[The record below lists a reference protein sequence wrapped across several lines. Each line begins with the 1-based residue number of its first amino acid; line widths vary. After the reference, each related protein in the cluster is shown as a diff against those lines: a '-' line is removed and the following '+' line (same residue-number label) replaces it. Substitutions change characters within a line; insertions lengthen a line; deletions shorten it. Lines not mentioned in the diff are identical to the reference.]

1 MNPQNKK
8 TSFAETSWIITAFA
22 VCLFPYF
29 GIFVFLVRALFERKM
44 HISDSDYML
53 GPALGMILWGSA
65 AIILM
70 SLILEFGTETLLVLS
85 IFLLPVIC
93 GVILLKMRKKYR
105 KKDDKLRLCNT
116 IITRGFITDLEK
128 IAECLRISV
137 KDTAALIDQLIE
149 KKRLTGCSLNEER
162 NMLIIHAA
170 WANTRYHCEYC
181 GAEQIIKKG
190 VDLVCKFCGNPI
202 Q

>member
-116 IITRGFITDLEK
+116 IITRGFITDLER

-137 KDTAALIDQLIE
+137 KDTAVLIDQLIE
-149 KKRLTGCSLNEER
+149 KKRLTGCSLNE
-162 NMLIIHAA
+162 
-170 WANTRYHCEYC
+170 
-181 GAEQIIKKG
+181 
-190 VDLVCKFCGNPI
+190 
-202 Q
+202 